1 MTKLMEVPATTL
13 SKVVPSLMIRPE
25 LMYSEEAKEMT
36 LSSPA
41 FTDEKKLCM
50 AMANSNTFTAMKVMI

>member
-1 MTKLMEVPATTL
+1 
-13 SKVVPSLMIRPE
+13 MIRPE

-41 FTDEKKLCM
+41 FTDEKKSCM